1 MRNRNLLS
9 ALLAIVA
16 VFSIPVLTEAQA
28 ASLNICCNPVPGS
41 NLIHIS
47 FIDPGIYAQFEVTV
61 NAAPVMVLP
70 PAAPSA
76 TITALVP
83 VPGNGT
89 HTICVRGTM
98 GPTGAGPPSCCQV
111 TLPLPK
117 EFIRGD
123 SNDDKTLNIADP
135 IATLQMLFGSLPLTC
150 DDAADANDDGAVDL
164 ADPIHMMSYLL
175 NGGMA
180 PPAPFPLCGL
190 DPTLDGIDCLNVS
203 LCP

>member
-61 NAAPVMVLP
+61 NAAPMMVLP

-76 TITALVP
+76 CGPSSSQPRQPHSSRCPTPCPRP
-83 VPGNGT
+83 VPAWHVPNPGQ
-89 HTICVRGTM
+89 CF
-98 GPTGAGPPSCCQV
+98 A
-111 TLPLPK
+111 
-117 EFIRGD
+117 
-123 SNDDKTLNIADP
+123 
-135 IATLQMLFGSLPLTC
+135 
-150 DDAADANDDGAVDL
+150 
-164 ADPIHMMSYLL
+164 
-175 NGGMA
+175 
-180 PPAPFPLCGL
+180 
-190 DPTLDGIDCLNVS
+190 
-203 LCP
+203 